1 MSLLRKGTKH
11 HLQSWIAVPRALRWL
26 LRVSQTPVSGLGG
39 DLCDHQGI
47 TDPCQGGADM
57 SGMRVNPILE
67 EFVLE
72 YVRITQTH
80 GNRSLLTRNNI
91 MREFLD
97 MLGPQ
102 GMTLPH
108 IKKQITFVMNRRFPK
123 RNPSHSWGSTG
134 ATWIIGGTMS

>member
-1 MSLLRKGTKH
+1 M
-11 HLQSWIAVPRALRWL
+11 
-26 LRVSQTPVSGLGG
+26 GG

>member
-11 HLQSWIAVPRALRWL
+11 HLQSWIAVPRALGDL
-26 LRVSQTPVSGLGG
+26 YSQTPVSGLGG

-47 TDPCQGGADM
+47 TDACQGGADM

-123 RNPSHSWGSTG
+123 RNPSHSYGRSTG